1 VGCSILKTRIFRI
14 LNLHGGLIYIT
25 AGNLLGAII
34 GAGFWLLLASL
45 QNAEEYGKI
54 NYEIS
59 LGSLI
64 ASVALLGFN
73 TTINLYS
80 GRSLTSLNVQAN
92 QTVLITTGIS
102 SIAVLLLLSNW
113 LLALFILTMN
123 FWVMSTHGLL
133 GRKSYVH
140 YSISTI
146 GARASQFVMSI
157 FLYYM
162 FGVHGIIIGFIIS
175 FIVFSYPY
183 FFTIRKFSLNFN
195 IVKAKVKSSLHVY
208 SFNLS
213 NALLLYLDKLIIG
226 PLFGY
231 AILGQYQ
238 LAFQFLMFFGVIP
251 ISFYQYLIPEESS
264 GRKNTRLRTVGLFI
278 SVALTIVMFMVS
290 PWIMKT
296 FFPSYI
302 GSSVPTQ
309 ILSLGTVPMMVVWIV
324 NSKLIT
330 TGKTK
335 LVLSGAIIYQVIQA
349 VLIIFLGNYIGING
363 LALAVVL
370 ALSFQ
375 ASYLCVSSK
384 YFEKKN

>member
-1 VGCSILKTRIFRI
+1 VGSKLKTRLSRI
-14 LNLHGGLIYIT
+14 LNFHGGLIFIT

-34 GAGFWLLLASL
+34 GAGFWLFLAYF

-64 ASVALLGFN
+64 ASMTLLGLN

-92 QTVLITTGIS
+92 QTVLITSGIAS
-102 SIAVLLLLSNW
+102 LAVILLLSNW
-113 LLALFILTMN
+113 LLALFILTIN

-133 GRKSYVH
+133 GKKSYIH

-146 GARASQFVMSI
+146 GARASQFALSI
-157 FLYYM
+157 FLYYL
-162 FGVHGIIIGFIIS
+162 FGIQGIIIGFIIS
-175 FIVFSYPY
+175 FIIFSYPY
-183 FFTIRKFSLNFN
+183 FITIRKFSLDFN
-195 IVKAKVKSSLHVY
+195 LVKAKAKSSLHVY
-208 SFNLS
+208 SFNMS

-231 AILGQYQ
+231 AMLGQYQ

-264 GRKNTRLRTVGLFI
+264 GSKNSRLRTVGFFI
-278 SVALTIVMFMVS
+278 SILLAIVMYMTS
-290 PWIMKT
+290 PWILRI

-302 GSSVPTQ
+302 ESTAAAQ
-309 ILSLGTVPMMVVWIV
+309 ILSLGVVPMMITWTI
-324 NSKLIT
+324 NSKLIAT
-330 TGKTK
+330 ENTK
-335 LVLSGAIIYQVIQA
+335 PVLAGALIYQIIQI
-349 VLIIFLGNYIGING
+349 VLFIYLGNYIGING
-363 LALAVVL
+363 LALAVLL

-375 ASYLCVSSK
+375 ATFLYLQSK
-384 YFEKKN
+384 ISRERN

>member
-1 VGCSILKTRIFRI
+1 
-14 LNLHGGLIYIT
+14 
-25 AGNLLGAII
+25 
-34 GAGFWLLLASL
+34 
-45 QNAEEYGKI
+45 
-54 NYEIS
+54 

-80 GRSLTSLNVQAN
+80 GKSITSLNVQAN

-157 FLYYM
+157 FLYFM
-162 FGVHGIIIGFIIS
+162 FGIHGIIIGFIIS

-183 FFTIRKFSLNFN
+183 FFTIRKFSLDFN

-264 GRKNTRLRTVGLFI
+264 GRENSRLRIVGFFTSILL
-278 SVALTIVMFMVS
+278 AIVMFTVS
-290 PWIMKT
+290 PLILRI

-302 GSSVPTQ
+302 ESAVPAQ
-309 ILSLGTVPMMVVWIV
+309 ILSFGIVPMMIIWVI
-324 NSKLIT
+324 NSKFIT
-330 TGKTK
+330 TGSTRPV
-335 LVLSGAIIYQVIQA
+335 LVGALIYQIIQI
-349 VLIIFLGNYIGING
+349 VLLVYLGNYIGLNG

-375 ASYLCVSSK
+375 AIFLFLSK
-384 YFEKKN
+384 YLKEGN